1 MSYSAKATLMPAI
14 SFLSFTVWAVHAN
27 QSAERVAMYKGV
39 IRDEARQAAKR
50 RQREEELRQSLL
62 KRERYEAVQRVGP
75 LGTHNDRT
83 SPESPA

>member
-1 MSYSAKATLMPAI
+1 MYK
-14 SFLSFTVWAVHAN
+14 
-27 QSAERVAMYKGV
+27 AMYKGV

-75 LGTHNDRT
+75 PGTCNEGT